1 MVRLA
6 NQMFP
11 KRWSEQTPIKDLV
24 NAMLAEDSDALTVAA
39 ETGKWLGRG
48 MALLVDAFN
57 PQMIVLGSLAV
68 VLGERVLAPAR
79 SELAKEALP
88 QALAMCEVLPAA
100 LGKRIGDVAAL
111 NRPAIFSNLEAK

>member
-24 NAMLAEDSDALTVAA
+24 NAMLEEDSDALTVAA

-57 PQMIVLGSLAV
+57 PQMIVHGSLAV
-68 VLGERVLAPAR
+68 VFGKIVLAPAR

>member
-6 NQMFP
+6 NQLFP

-24 NAMLAEDSDALTVAA
+24 NAMLAEDSDALAVAV